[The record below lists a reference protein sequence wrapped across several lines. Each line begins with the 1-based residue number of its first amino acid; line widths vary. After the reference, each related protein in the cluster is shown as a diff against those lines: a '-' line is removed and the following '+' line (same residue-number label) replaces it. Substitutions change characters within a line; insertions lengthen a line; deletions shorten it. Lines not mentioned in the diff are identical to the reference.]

1 MKRYTYISL
10 IIFNLFL
17 LSCGKSE
24 STATDEKEIHNDSI
38 IDITQEQFETAGLQ
52 LGRLQKASFGDQ
64 FQVTGMVDV
73 PPENRSTV
81 TSYFDGY
88 VSETRLLIGD
98 EVKKGDLLVKLKHP
112 DYLKTQQM
120 YMESLSNYEFLS
132 SEFERKRNLY
142 EDKVISQK
150 VFQSTKNDFLQAQAK
165 VKSAEEQLKLM
176 NLNPSQV
183 AKGNLTSEL
192 SIYSPINGKVSK
204 LNVSQGKFLA
214 QSEMIMEIL
223 DVDHIHLELNVFEK
237 DVLKIKKGDSLT
249 FKIPEL
255 SDQSYKAYVKLIG
268 AEVNENRS
276 VRVHAHPLEEDVNF
290 SVGMFV
296 NAIFESD
303 SQEKLALPETA
314 FTEIDGRTFLL
325 QLDSKTENLYHFKKV
340 EVKTD
345 TPQNDMKPIS
355 NPEQVDKEAQFLTRG
370 VFDIITTSGV
380 E

>member
-1 MKRYTYISL
+1 
-10 IIFNLFL
+10 
-17 LSCGKSE
+17 
-24 STATDEKEIHNDSI
+24 
-38 IDITQEQFETAGLQ
+38 
-52 LGRLQKASFGDQ
+52 
-64 FQVTGMVDV
+64 
-73 PPENRSTV
+73 
-81 TSYFDGY
+81 
-88 VSETRLLIGD
+88 
-98 EVKKGDLLVKLKHP
+98 
-112 DYLKTQQM
+112 
-120 YMESLSNYEFLS
+120 
-132 SEFERKRNLY
+132 
-142 EDKVISQK
+142 
-150 VFQSTKNDFLQAQAK
+150 
-165 VKSAEEQLKLM
+165 
-176 NLNPSQV
+176 
-183 AKGNLTSEL
+183 
-192 SIYSPINGKVSK
+192 
-204 LNVSQGKFLA
+204 VSQGKFLA

>member
-176 NLNPSQV
+176 NLNPSKV